1 MNNVQFTPFS
11 RDLLSAGVCLML
23 GAPFVATTKWAQLI
37 FSMRI
42 LSGIQPSGRLHIG
55 NYFGMM
61 EPSIRLQDEGDAFYF
76 IADYHALTSTHDP
89 KALRSNVRDLAIDFL
104 ACGLDPDKATF
115 WKQSDVV
122 EVTELAWILSCVTPM
137 GLLERCVSYKD
148 KIAQGISPS
157 HGLFAYP
164 VLQAADIVIFDANV
178 VPVGRDQKQHLE
190 VTRDIAQKFNDRY
203 GDGLLVIPEP
213 RIREETAV
221 VPGLDGRKMSKS
233 YDNAID
239 LFEETEKKLRSKIMK
254 IVTDSTPV
262 ESPKDPTDNYIVQL
276 YRLFAT
282 TDEIAEMEASFRAGG
297 QGYGHYKQQ
306 LFERIRDLFAPMRER
321 REALVKDPGYVDD
334 VLASGATK
342 ARAEARKVI
351 DRVRA
356 AVGM

>member
-1 MNNVQFTPFS
+1 MRPARFGPVPEGVPT
-11 RDLLSAGVCLML
+11 LL
-23 GAPFVATTKWAQLI
+23 I
-37 FSMRI
+37 MRI

-61 EPSIRLQDEGDAFYF
+61 EPSIRLQEAGEAFYF

-89 KALRSNVRDLAIDFL
+89 AQLRNHVRNLAIDFL
-104 ACGLDPDKATF
+104 ACGLDPEKATF

-148 KIAQGISPS
+148 KVGQGISPS

-164 VLQAADIVIFDANV
+164 VLQAADILLFDSNV

-213 RIREETAV
+213 QIREDTAM

-233 YDNAID
+233 YENTID
-239 LFEETEKKLRSKIMK
+239 LFEETEKQLRKKIMR
-254 IVTDSTPV
+254 IVTDSTGVDEAKNP
-262 ESPKDPTDNYIVQL
+262 EGSYLVQL
-276 YRLFAT
+276 YRLFA
-282 TDEIAEMEASFRAGG
+282 DASSVAEMEASFRAGG

-306 LFERIRDLFAPMRER
+306 LFESIRDFFAPMRER
-321 REALVKDPGYVDD
+321 RDALAADPGYVDD
-334 VLASGATK
+334 VLAEGAKK
-342 ARAEARKVI
+342 ARIQARQVI
-351 DRVRA
+351 DRVRD
-356 AVGM
+356 AVGLR

>member
-1 MNNVQFTPFS
+1 
-11 RDLLSAGVCLML
+11 
-23 GAPFVATTKWAQLI
+23 
-37 FSMRI
+37 MRI

-115 WKQSDVV
+115 WRQSDVA

-137 GLLERCVSYKD
+137 GLLERCVSYKE
-148 KIAQGISPS
+148 KIAQGLSPS

-164 VLQAADIVIFDANV
+164 VLQAADIVLFDANV

-203 GDGLLVIPEP
+203 GEGLLVIPEP

-239 LFEETEKKLRSKIMK
+239 LFEETEKKLRQKIMK

-262 ESPKDPTDNYIVQL
+262 EAPKDPAGSYIVQL
-276 YRLFAT
+276 YRLFAAA
-282 TDEIAEMEASFRAGG
+282 DEVAEMEASFRAGG
-297 QGYGHYKQQ
+297 QGYGHYKER
-306 LFERIRDLFAPMRER
+306 LFERIRDRFAPMRER
-321 REALVKDPGYVDD
+321 REAIVKDAGYVDD
-334 VLASGATK
+334 VLASGAK
-342 ARAEARKVI
+342 RAKAEARKVVE
-351 DRVRA
+351 RVRA